1 MNEANKVM
9 DSIKEFKKSLEGLKP
24 STLRVYVAGAKT
36 AINAVKA
43 NVSLCRSYGELLT
56 LILEAQPE
64 ERARVAPFL
73 RFLASGGR
81 GANTPVPPE
90 DVRGIQFWVIQSIA
104 KRIRTERNPSLAS
117 RRDMALLAALCVA
130 PAKGNPQAW
139 PKDCLKIRGEDV
151 ILWDKRIQEPAFAL
165 SLRFWHAWR
174 ERLSRPEQRR
184 LYRKARQWSHSKLLF
199 PGPRGEALSRTA
211 LHNALGRLLGGV
223 GEGSLRHP
231 ITPNTIRFAFRAGDT
246 LWAQG
251 GGPGSGKVPDS
262 LAPL

>member
-1 MNEANKVM
+1 M
-9 DSIKEFKKSLEGLKP
+9 DSITEFKKSLEGLKP

-43 NVSLCRSYGELLT
+43 NVSECRSYAELLC

-64 ERARVAPFL
+64 KRARVAPFL

-81 GANTPVPPE
+81 GANTSVPPE

-104 KRIRTERNPSLAS
+104 KRIRKERNPSLAS

-130 PAKGNPQAW
+130 PAKGNPRDW
-139 PKDCLKIRGEDV
+139 PRDCLKIRGEDV
-151 ILWDKRIQEPAFAL
+151 ILWDKRVEEPAFAL

-174 ERLSRPEQRR
+174 ERLSRPDQTR
-184 LYRKARQWSHSKLLF
+184 LHRKARQWSHSKLLF
-199 PGPRGEALSRTA
+199 PGPRGEPLARAA
-211 LHNALGRLLGGV
+211 LHNALRRLLGGV
-223 GEGSLRHP
+223 GEGSLSHP
-231 ITPNTIRFAFRAGDT
+231 ITPNTIRFAFLAADT
-246 LWAQG
+246 LGTGA
-251 GGPGSGKVPDS
+251 GPGSGKLPDS